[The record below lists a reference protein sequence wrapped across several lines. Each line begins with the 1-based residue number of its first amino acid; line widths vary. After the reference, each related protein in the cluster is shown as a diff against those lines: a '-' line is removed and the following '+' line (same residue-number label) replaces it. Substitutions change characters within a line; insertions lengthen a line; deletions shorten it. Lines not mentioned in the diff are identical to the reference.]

1 MDKECETPT
10 NIPGVGPKSAKIM
23 IIGDTL
29 GGISGEHGALLKRTL
44 HVWGIDPEEC
54 FITNAVRC
62 FTPNNETPTSAQILS
77 CFSKLEQE
85 ILEVQPKII
94 LLTGAVPLESIL
106 GTNAITKYRGWLI
119 PYQKYQTIILPT
131 IHPSF
136 VLRDKLANMPCFVGD
151 IKKLRRFKPFEEY
164 DLNDYRNNH
173 EVLSTV
179 KEIEDKILSRVR
191 NGERY
196 AFDIETVGGNK
207 DNPKNGV
214 KPYYNNS
221 RILICGVAFS
231 GQYSYSFPINEQTL
245 PCLKE
250 LYSSPTSKTAHNIKF
265 ESIWGIVKADAPEID
280 LNTADDTMLLSY
292 ALDERNGI
300 HSLDFQLFVRL
311 GLHKLEGLEQYKKC
325 MDEAPEELL
334 HKYCGVDCK
343 GTFKLRD
350 VLVEEIDKYPA
361 IKNVYR
367 NILLEGALATN
378 RMEMEGLIVD
388 WNRLE
393 TIGEDYTQRI
403 SHTIKSLYSLPK
415 VLKFKQKYGK
425 FNFKSPKDII
435 QYVMDN
441 FGNRVLGVTEKKNY
455 SVDATVLKF
464 LADKGDKFSQLLLEF
479 RDISKAKSTYI
490 EGFKGFKYDDD
501 KLHTNY
507 NMHGTETMRTSS
519 DSPNLQNVDKHKHKE
534 IRTIFKPPK
543 DHIILSADYAG
554 AEICGITM
562 ASGDELLAKEI
573 KNRVNI
579 HGKWTKILFDLTDDN
594 INWHEPKYED
604 LRHKGKNKFFFPSCY
619 GASVKVVSEGTG
631 LSEYKIKSVQERF
644 FEEYDGLRRYHEKV
658 VAEYKKFGYI
668 TTFFGN
674 RRRAP
679 LSYNQIINFPIQSL
693 MGIFTTLSLIAL
705 SKKGYRIPL
714 DVHDDLTFYIKCD
727 IIKEA
732 YEEIRSVM
740 IGWDFPFMNV
750 PLEIECS
757 ISFDSWGEMKEY
769 KPK

>member
-1 MDKECETPT
+1 MQ
-10 NIPGVGPKSAKIM
+10 GVGPKSAKIM
-23 IIGDTL
+23 VVGQNPGRNEDLKGIPFIGESGTL
-29 GGISGEHGALLKRTL
+29 LRQTL
-44 HVWGIDPEEC
+44 HMWGVDPEEC
-54 FITNAVRC
+54 YITNAVKC
-62 FTPNNETPTSAQILS
+62 YTQDNETPTSFQILS

-94 LLTGAVPLESIL
+94 LLTGAVPLESVL
-106 GTNAITKYRGWLI
+106 GTDAITKYRGWLI
-119 PYQKYQTIILPT
+119 PYQKYQTILLPT

-136 VLRDKLANMPCFVGD
+136 VLRDKLANMPCFAGD
-151 IKKLRRFKPFEEY
+151 IKKLKRFKPFEEY
-164 DLNDYRNNH
+164 DLNDYRDNH

-196 AFDIETVGGNK
+196 AFDIETVGGDK

-231 GQYSYSFPINEQTL
+231 GTHSYSFPINEQTL

-250 LYSSPTSKTAHNIKF
+250 LYSSPTHKTAHNIKF
-265 ESIWGIVKADAPEID
+265 EQIWGIVKATAPEID

-311 GLHKLEGLEQYKKC
+311 GLHKMEGTEQYKKC
-325 MDEAPEELL
+325 MDECPEDLL

-343 GTFKLRD
+343 GTFRLRD
-350 VLVEEIDKYPA
+350 ILVEEIDKYPA

-388 WNRLE
+388 WNRIKNIDTE
-393 TIGEDYTQRI
+393 YENKI
-403 SHTIKSLYSLPK
+403 SSTIKELYSLPK
-415 VLKFKQKYGK
+415 VLKFKHKYGK

-435 QYVMDN
+435 QYVIDN
-441 FGNRVLGVTEKKNY
+441 FGNRVLGITKKENY

-464 LADKGDKFSQLLLEF
+464 LAEKGDKFSELLLEF
-479 RDISKAKSTYI
+479 RDLSKAKSTYTH
-490 EGFKGFKYDDD
+490 GMYGFKYDDD
-501 KLHTNY
+501 KLHADY
-507 NMHGTETMRTSS
+507 NMHGTQTGRLSS
-519 DSPNLQNVDKHKHKE
+519 NSPNLQNIDKRKHKE
-534 IRTIFKPPK
+534 IRTIFVPPK
-543 DHIILSADYAG
+543 DHVILSADYSG

-573 KNRVNI
+573 REGVNI
-579 HGKWTKILFDLTDDN
+579 HGKWTKILYDLPDDN
-594 INWHEPKYED
+594 INWHEPKYEE
-604 LRHKGKNKFFFPSCY
+604 LRYKGKNKFFFPSCY
-619 GASVKVVSEGTG
+619 GAFHGNIADSIELPKHKVQA
-631 LSEYKIKSVQERF
+631 VQERF
-644 FEEYDGLRRYHEKV
+644 FEEYNGLHKYHENV
-658 VAEYKKFGYI
+658 VAEYKKFGYV
-668 TTFFGN
+668 TTFFGR

-679 LSYNQIINFPIQSL
+679 LAYNQIINTPIQSL
-693 MGIFTTLSLIAL
+693 MGDFTTLSLIVL
-705 SKKGYRIPL
+705 TKMGYRIPL
-714 DVHDDLTFYIKCD
+714 DVHDDLTFYIKSD

-740 IGWDFPFMNV
+740 IGWKFPFMNV
-750 PLEIECS
+750 PLEIEAS
-757 ISFDSWGEMKEY
+757 IGEDWGSMEEY
-769 KPK
+769 KP